1 MYYAQPDSIAPGLS
15 SPRFGGMDARA
26 AMIPGGMVDGVSS
39 LAQALLQAP
48 MQRRMMQR
56 KEEDAQREERFKQ
69 AQIDNMQAEQELN
82 RTRVQNEGDYRKG
95 EIDYRNNML
104 KERGREADQTNQR
117 KGMEDLGTGIKNAW
131 HLANQSVG
139 TYLRGSGRGGA
150 PTRESVISPYL
161 EIDSPPDVYGHTH
174 KMQRLKTP
182 AEMDAERQARKYLKN
197 GAPVTSSVVAPQADP
212 NSVAANMASS
222 AQVRAN
228 QRAQG
233 LAQAPGDPAPLRSTA
248 GLPDGA
254 PPPAQPG
261 PTTAIAPPR
270 DAAGNVGQKVVRTS
284 NMRQMIGTQYRSMD
298 DAVAH
303 AQSLGYNVVQDD

>member
-15 SPRFGGMDARA
+15 SPRFGSGGIDARS
-26 AMIPGGMVDGVSS
+26 AMIPGGLIDGVSS

-48 MQRRMMQR
+48 MQRRQMQR
-56 KEEDAQREERFKQ
+56 REEDAQREERFKQ
-69 AQIDNMQAEQELN
+69 AQIDNMKSEQDLN
-82 RTRVQNEGDYRKG
+82 RVRVQNEGDYRKG
-95 EIDYRNNML
+95 EIDYRNAML

-131 HLANQSVG
+131 TLANHSVG
-139 TYLRGSGRGGA
+139 TFLKGSGRGGS
-150 PTRESVISPYL
+150 PTREVAINPYKVVSVMGQDLREHPQQ
-161 EIDSPPDVYGHTH
+161 V
-174 KMQRLKTP
+174 LKTP
-182 AEMDAERQARKYLKN
+182 EEMDAERRARGYLRT
-197 GAPVTSSVVAPQADP
+197 GASPTAVPQSDPASVSS
-212 NSVAANMASS
+212 NMASS